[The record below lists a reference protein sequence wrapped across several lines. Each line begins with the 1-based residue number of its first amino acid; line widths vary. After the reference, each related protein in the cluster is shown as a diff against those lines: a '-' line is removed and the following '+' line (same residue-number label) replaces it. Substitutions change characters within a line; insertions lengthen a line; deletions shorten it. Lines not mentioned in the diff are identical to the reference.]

1 MPSASSTATRSARL
15 PARTSMRVPAVSPSV
30 CMPRNSRFAR
40 RDSTAPFSSWRP
52 RRLRPASEDEL
63 IEHCQSVAREL
74 PVIGFYL
81 HAAVGGMA
89 LSRSFWTRFAGID
102 NVIAIKVAPFDRYK
116 TLDVAFGVVAA
127 AAEDR
132 LTLYTGNDD
141 HIIAD
146 LVTPMRIGTPGREV
160 VLRFNPRCTGQGTH
174 APVRAGSA
182 MAQSVTTTTR
192 GKLTM
197 KIDDDTWNAIVAR
210 PRAALPTG
218 MTGPPRRADPES
230 SRCAR
235 RRATVTSSSS
245 PFITTTAVARDVVTG
260 RLHKATK
267 TKAGIKISPAP
278 KGWTK
283 LEGKRAETIVSG
295 LKLTDFIMFLGGSEA
310 EAVAP

>member
-116 TLDVAFGVVAA
+116 TLDVAVGVVAA
-127 AAEDR
+127 ATEDR
-132 LTLYTGNDD
+132 LALYTGNDD

-146 LVTPMRIGTPGREV
+146 LVTPMRIRTPGREV
-160 VLRFNPRCTGQGTH
+160 VWRFKGGLLGHWRVWTKCAVELLAKVQAGAG
-174 APVRAGSA
+174 RAGVPDALLATDA
-182 MAQSVTTTTR
+182 MVTDCNSV
-192 GKLTM
+192 
-197 KIDDDTWNAIVAR
+197 IFDVANGFAGCIPGCHEVLR
-210 PRAALPTG
+210 RQGLMRSVHCLAARCSVPDK
-218 MTGPPRRADPES
+218 RRAS
-230 SRCAR
+230 IA
-235 RRATVTSSSS
+235 S
-245 PFITTTAVARDVVTG
+245 PPPT
-260 RLHKATK
+260 
-267 TKAGIKISPAP
+267 
-278 KGWTK
+278 
-283 LEGKRAETIVSG
+283 
-295 LKLTDFIMFLGGSEA
+295 
-310 EAVAP
+310 

>member
-1 MPSASSTATRSARL
+1 
-15 PARTSMRVPAVSPSV
+15 MRVPAVSPSV

-197 KIDDDTWNAIVAR
+197 KIDDDTWNAIVAETKGR
-210 PRAALPTG
+210 IADWNDRAAEKGRPGVFEVRATTG
-218 MTGPPRRADPES
+218 DSYQLLITIHHDHGRGTRRRYRQAAQGDKNQGGHQNIS
-230 SRCAR
+230 SAKGLDKAR
-235 RRATVTSSSS
+235 RQTRRDDRVIELADELVASV
-245 PFITTTAVARDVVTG
+245 PGEALNGLALALIAVPIGTDVG
-260 RLHKATK
+260 C
-267 TKAGIKISPAP
+267 
-278 KGWTK
+278 
-283 LEGKRAETIVSG
+283 
-295 LKLTDFIMFLGGSEA
+295 
-310 EAVAP
+310 